1 MDAAAQSPVRVA
13 RVMMPE
19 KGQYSIRCAEGFA
32 AGRGVRVVV
41 NLDYGIDIAEL
52 RDVGAYDPERDG
64 PHPPGFTLQRLATPE
79 DIIADAANESRA
91 RVLRDAFRDAAK
103 KIVPDIRV
111 PYARLSLGGT
121 RLFVRYVCERQR
133 PDFRHVVA
141 DMRKR
146 HGVTVSAWQ
155 MGLRDEVRVMGA
167 LGPCGRACCCA
178 TWQQKYPGGISPE
191 TFKGQNPIALNG
203 ACGRFKCCLAF
214 EREG

>member
-1 MDAAAQSPVRVA
+1 MDAAAQSTVRVA

-32 AGRGVRVVV
+32 AKRGVRVVV

-64 PHPPGFTLQRLATPE
+64 PHPPGFTLQCLATPE

-103 KIVPDIRV
+103 AIVPDIRV

-133 PDFRHVVA
+133 PDFRQVAA

-155 MGLRDEVRVMGA
+155 MGLRDEVRVIGA

-178 TWQQKYPGGISPE
+178 TWQQKYPGGVSPE
-191 TFKGQNPIALNG
+191 TLKGQNPVALNG

-214 EREG
+214 ESEG